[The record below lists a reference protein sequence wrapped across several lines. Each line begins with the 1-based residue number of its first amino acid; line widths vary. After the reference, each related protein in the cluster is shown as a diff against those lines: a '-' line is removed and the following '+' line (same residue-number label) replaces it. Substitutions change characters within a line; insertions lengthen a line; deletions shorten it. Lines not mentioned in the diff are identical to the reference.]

1 MRRTLMSA
9 AAMQTVNRTL
19 VVAMVAL
26 GLAVPAVAQDL
37 QGTLKKVKDTGTLT
51 LGYRENSPPFSFMS
65 SLDRRFPVGYSV
77 DLCQRVATA
86 VQAKLGLPNLQVN
99 WVPVTVADRAA
110 AVTSGRIDL
119 ECGSTSITLG
129 RQEQVD
135 FSNMTW
141 VDGAGLLVRS
151 GQNLAGLSDMGGRR
165 IAVIPGTTTEKALTE
180 ALRKKTVSAQIV
192 PVKDHDEGR
201 DALLAG
207 KVDGYVSDRVLLIGL
222 LMTAKEPAKLV
233 LADEQFSYE
242 PYGLML
248 RRGDAPFRLLINR
261 TLATLYRSDE
271 IVRVYD
277 TWFGA
282 IGRPSSVLVLM
293 YVLNAIP
300 E

>member
-1 MRRTLMSA
+1 MRPTLLSA
-9 AAMQTVNRTL
+9 AAMQRINRTL

-26 GLAVPAVAQDL
+26 GLAAPAAAQDL

-86 VQAKLGLPNLQVN
+86 VQAKLGLANLQVN

-151 GQNLAGLSDMGGRR
+151 GQNLASLSDMGGRR

-222 LMTAKEPAKLV
+222 LMAAKEPAKLV